1 MQDEENE
8 AHNHPK
14 LKKFRQKKREVQ
26 CAMNL
31 VQKLQHYID
40 LNGDAEVRL
49 IFAVV
54 CFTAKS
60 VLYVL
65 CIRRNTNACCVL
77 KHKRSLFVFFLY
89 FFLGLQSHV
98 CRGAEGAKRESVR
111 QHSRW

>member
-40 LNGDAEVRL
+40 LNGDAEVS
-49 IFAVV
+49 VV
-54 CFTAKS
+54 VISFVTARMKLHFDNINGHAKCI
-60 VLYVL
+60 VL
-65 CIRRNTNACCVL
+65 
-77 KHKRSLFVFFLY
+77 
-89 FFLGLQSHV
+89 
-98 CRGAEGAKRESVR
+98 
-111 QHSRW
+111 

>member
-49 IFAVV
+49 SFLFYFAAILW
-54 CFTAKS
+54 T
-60 VLYVL
+60 Y
-65 CIRRNTNACCVL
+65 T
-77 KHKRSLFVFFLY
+77 SL
-89 FFLGLQSHV
+89 H
-98 CRGAEGAKRESVR
+98 
-111 QHSRW
+111 